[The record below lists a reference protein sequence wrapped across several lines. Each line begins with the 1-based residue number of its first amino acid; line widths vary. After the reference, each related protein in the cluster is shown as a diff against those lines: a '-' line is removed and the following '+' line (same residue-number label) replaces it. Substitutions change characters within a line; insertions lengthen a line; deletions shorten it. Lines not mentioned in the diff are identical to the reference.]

1 MSSGGSDPGLTRLRV
16 DKWLWAAR
24 FFKTRSLAKAA
35 IEGGKVQMD
44 GQRVKVSR
52 EIGPGDV
59 LRIRQGWDDR
69 EVTVLAV
76 SDQRRGAPEA
86 RLLYEESAES
96 IARREADLVALQPG
110 AEVPPL
116 AARLLHHAQAGLHVL
131 YLSTRP
137 LPLPFT
143 SIH

>member
-1 MSSGGSDPGLTRLRV
+1 MSGEPLTRLRI

-44 GQRVKVSR
+44 GQRVKVSK
-52 EIGPGDV
+52 EIAPGDV

-69 EVTVLAV
+69 EVTVLAL

-96 IARREADLVALQPG
+96 IARREAE
-110 AEVPPL
+110 AEARR
-116 AARLLHHAQAGLHVL
+116 AAGGITPNPQR
-131 YLSTRP
+131 RP
-137 LPLPFT
+137 
-143 SIH
+143 SKRERRQIHRFKDVSGS